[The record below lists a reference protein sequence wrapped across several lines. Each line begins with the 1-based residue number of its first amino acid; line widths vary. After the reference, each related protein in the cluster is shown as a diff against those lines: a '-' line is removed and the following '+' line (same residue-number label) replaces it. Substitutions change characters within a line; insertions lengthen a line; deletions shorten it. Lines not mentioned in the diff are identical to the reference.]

1 MKKVTIDTNI
11 FIRLFTIDDEV
22 KFKKAKEL
30 IEKAEKGKIKLLV
43 PYLVIAEIVWVL
55 EKVYKRSKIEISEV
69 ITAIINT
76 PGIEVELFE
85 VIEYAIELYKDKNI
99 KFTDAFIASWSIFY
113 KVDEIITFDETDFK
127 KVEKLKVRNL

>member
-1 MKKVTIDTNI
+1 MKKVTVDTNI

-55 EKVYKRSKIEISEV
+55 EKVYKRNKIEISEV

-127 KVEKLKVRNL
+127 KVENLRVRNL